1 MSTSQHSIDGD
12 ARTPGLP
19 AGQELFALLGERWN
33 NVILR
38 QVFFGVQRFGA
49 LQRALGIAPSTLTA
63 RLADLV
69 AAGLL
74 ERHRYRQDKDWFDY
88 RLTPDARELVPAWVT
103 MARWAEIHLNPGHAG
118 RYRMRHTNCGHL
130 AEPQLVCAHCGEVL
144 HGQDLEPLELPTED
158 DDPADTTAGTEP
170 EASPGSGRRRGS
182 S

>member
-1 MSTSQHSIDGD
+1 VSTSQHSIDGD

-74 ERHRYRQDKDWFDY
+74 KRHRMGHEVPGMRGVCSHIAPEWRADLTDGLQRLWEESLAERARLSPYSAVPLLNDLLADY
-88 RLTPDARELVPAWVT
+88 RTGGV
-103 MARWAEIHLNPGHAG
+103 
-118 RYRMRHTNCGHL
+118 
-130 AEPQLVCAHCGEVL
+130 
-144 HGQDLEPLELPTED
+144 
-158 DDPADTTAGTEP
+158 
-170 EASPGSGRRRGS
+170 
-182 S
+182 